1 MKKQLLLLN
10 LFLTSCLAMADYSKS
25 YAVVVSK
32 DTYKSPE
39 WKKVVQTLQ
48 KKHQAQVVT
57 YDKVP
62 EEVLPKLQTV
72 FPKYTCFVMKPEE
85 TGREVVVRLHQMV
98 RKLDSDIYADTIHG
112 IITGYTPEDALRIAA
127 ATKPR
132 VASTAVISAGVGA
145 ARFKEAGYL
154 STGNKGE
161 YGYKAPNKTVVKKQ
175 FEGTDMTSIFIDYL
189 DRIDPDI
196 IITSAHASQYGLEMP
211 FSMGNVICKDGKVFG
226 KLTKGKRMIGAD
238 GQALK
243 KKVEGELILIKEP
256 KRPKVYFSPGN
267 CLIGDIPQRECMA
280 LAWMG
285 WGKANQ
291 YIGYTSTTWYGKVGW
306 GAVSYWENMAGKAPL
321 NESLYFSKQNLL
333 YKLNTQFPKTADI
346 LIDPKLEPDTKLI
359 RDEIVKRSV
368 EANHDM
374 FNNVGMI
381 WDRDTVAFYGDPALR
396 IVHDINNT
404 IPAKC
409 SVKLSKNKNNSY
421 KFTITAETD
430 LSAPTKNTTPV
441 AAFFP
446 HRLKNIKVVKGAEF
460 KPVIT
465 DNFIMVTA
473 YGPLKSGESCEVVFT
488 AQPIKKK
495 DKTSINLSQFNTK
508 PERQAAE
515 FLLKHMP
522 KERLND
528 INPNSFKENIR
539 YALLARK
546 RFSWRRTYR
555 LNFFLTMSFRLST
568 LQRHPTTGVPTST
581 KPSVHS

>member
-1 MKKQLLLLN
+1 MKRKRYLLPFLSQRRLTILDLQYKNKTILLMMKKNFFLLN
-10 LFLTSCLAMADYSKS
+10 FCLMTCFAAAEYANS
-25 YAVVVSK
+25 YAVIVSK
-32 DTYKSPE
+32 ETYKTPA

-48 KKHQAQVVT
+48 KKHQAQVIT
-57 YDKVP
+57 FDKEP
-62 EEVLPKLQTV
+62 EEALAGLRAT

-85 TGREVVVRLHQMV
+85 TGREVVVRLHQMI

-161 YGYKAPNKTVVKKQ
+161 YGYKAPNKPVVKKQ

-189 DRIDPDI
+189 ERIDPDI

-243 KKVEGELILIKEP
+243 KKVEGKLIPIKEP

-267 CLIGDIPQRECMA
+267 CLIGDIPKRECMA

-291 YIGYTSTTWYGKVGW
+291 YIGYTTTTWYGKVGW

-321 NESLYFSKQNLL
+321 NESLFFSKQSLL
-333 YKLNTQFPKTADI
+333 YKLNTYFPKTANI

-359 RDEIVKRSV
+359 REEIVKRSV

-381 WDRDTVAFYGDPALR
+381 WDRDAVAFYGDPALR

-404 IPAKC
+404 VPAKC
-409 SVKLSKNKNNSY
+409 SVKLSKTKNNSY

-430 LSAPTKNTTPV
+430 LPTPTKNTTPI

-446 HRLKNIKVVKGAEF
+446 QRLENIKVVKGAEF

-473 YGPLKSGESCEVVFT
+473 YGPLKAGEICEVVFI

-495 DKTSINLSQFNTK
+495 I
-508 PERQAAE
+508 
-515 FLLKHMP
+515 KH
-522 KERLND
+522 
-528 INPNSFKENIR
+528 
-539 YALLARK
+539 
-546 RFSWRRTYR
+546 
-555 LNFFLTMSFRLST
+555 
-568 LQRHPTTGVPTST
+568 Q
-581 KPSVHS
+581 